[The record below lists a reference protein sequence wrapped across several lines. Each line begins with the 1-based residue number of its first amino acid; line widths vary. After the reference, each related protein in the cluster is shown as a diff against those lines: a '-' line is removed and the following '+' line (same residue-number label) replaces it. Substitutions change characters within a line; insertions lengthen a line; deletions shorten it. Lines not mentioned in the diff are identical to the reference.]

1 MKSSKRWLWIPFLAA
16 SLLISAEGFGV
27 PAVASAQSS
36 RGEKDTVEK
45 TLRTPLSGTVYVNP
59 CFLPG
64 INIRE
69 CLQTP
74 AEGLPAE
81 RALKRTL
88 TPFEDADVRGNLL
101 FTISGRRIEW
111 TIQSMSGD
119 KAWILRWDLPEK

>member
-1 MKSSKRWLWIPFLAA
+1 MKSPKRWLWALFLAT
-16 SLLISAEGFGV
+16 SLLFSAEEFAV
-27 PAVASAQSS
+27 PAVSLAQPT
-36 RGEKDTVEK
+36 RGEKETVERM
-45 TLRTPLSGTVYVNP
+45 LRTPLSGEVRVNP

-64 INIRE
+64 VDIRQ

-88 TPFEDADVRGNLL
+88 TPFEDADARGNLL

-111 TIQSMSGD
+111 TVQSLSGEQ
-119 KAWILRWDLPEK
+119 AWILRWDLPEK